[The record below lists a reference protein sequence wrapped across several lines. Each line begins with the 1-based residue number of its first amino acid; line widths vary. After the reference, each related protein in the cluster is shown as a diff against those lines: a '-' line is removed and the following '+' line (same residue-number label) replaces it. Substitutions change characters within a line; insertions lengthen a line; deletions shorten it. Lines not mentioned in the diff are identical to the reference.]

1 MHVPHFPAAQLFYG
15 KMQQICLHMISNTG
29 HNFICPIDS
38 FQASEICPRFCHND
52 LVSAA
57 NPLLSQSEFDTL
69 SNLVSEPRHC
79 KETQCRTGGWRALQW
94 TRSGSATWAVH
105 LLHGMAARGRHRFRE
120 ASLETLSGRGH
131 CRVATE
137 EDKMLQGN
145 ILLHQAEWQIF
156 QTQVIYP
163 DQRLLEIKWQF
174 LDHPTLVM
182 ALDELSHQKAADFQ
196 TWFHKSITFNCV
208 CLTWWS
214 QLDSQTTGKKAK
226 SMLSY
231 PKCWLFLKYQS
242 AQGSW
247 MSSHI
252 LIAT

>member
-1 MHVPHFPAAQLFYG
+1 
-15 KMQQICLHMISNTG
+15 
-29 HNFICPIDS
+29 
-38 FQASEICPRFCHND
+38 
-52 LVSAA
+52 
-57 NPLLSQSEFDTL
+57 
-69 SNLVSEPRHC
+69 
-79 KETQCRTGGWRALQW
+79 
-94 TRSGSATWAVH
+94 
-105 LLHGMAARGRHRFRE
+105 MAARGRHRFRE

-196 TWFHKSITFNCV
+196 T
-208 CLTWWS
+208 
-214 QLDSQTTGKKAK
+214 
-226 SMLSY
+226 
-231 PKCWLFLKYQS
+231 
-242 AQGSW
+242 
-247 MSSHI
+247 
-252 LIAT
+252 